1 MSLGFPTI
9 LIPALQQKPGEEHSN
24 DDLSLNQSQ
33 ISWISSINLICVP
46 LGCIF
51 SGSFATLIGRRRAMQ
66 LVNVPIFISW
76 LIFYYS
82 QHVYHLY
89 IALCVS
95 GFTGGMLEAPVLTYV
110 AEIAE
115 PRIRGMLSAT
125 GSTCII
131 LGIFSQFLMATFLEW
146 RAITIV
152 SSGVPIIAIILLC
165 FVPESPH
172 WLILRRR
179 DEEAK
184 QSLMWLRGW
193 QKSFNNVKSEFEA
206 LHKNLTTATNSGLEN
221 RKNILQEFTKK
232 TFLLPYFICSWSF
245 FVGNLIDI
253 T

>member
-9 LIPALQQKPGEEHSN
+9 LIPSLQQKLDDNNEN
-24 DDLSLNQSQ
+24 NDLSLNEFQ

-66 LVNVPIFISW
+66 LVNVPMFISW
-76 LIFYYS
+76 IIFYYS
-82 QHVYHLY
+82 QHVDHLY
-89 IALCVS
+89 VALCIS

-131 LGIFSQFLMATFLEW
+131 LGIFSQFLMAIFLKW

-152 SSGVPIIAIILLC
+152 SSSIPIIAIILLC

-172 WLILRRR
+172 WLILRGRE
-179 DEEAK
+179 EEAK
-184 QSLMWLRGW
+184 KSLMWLRGW
-193 QKSFNNVKSEFEA
+193 QKKFDGVKSEYEA
-206 LHKNLTTATNSGLEN
+206 LYKNLTVVADSRG
-221 RKNILQEFTKK
+221 RGNILQEFSKR
-232 TFLLPYFICSWSF
+232 TFIFPYFICSLSF
-245 FVGNLIDI
+245 FIGKKKII
-253 T
+253 

>member
-9 LIPALQQKPGEEHSN
+9 LIPALQQKPGEENKN
-24 DDLSLNQSQ
+24 DDLSLNQVQ
-33 ISWISSINLICVP
+33 ISWISSINMICVP

-51 SGSFATLIGRRRAMQ
+51 SGTFATLIGRRKAMQ
-66 LVNVPIFISW
+66 LVNVPMFISW
-76 LIFYYS
+76 IIFYYS
-82 QHVYHLY
+82 QHVNHLY
-89 IALCVS
+89 IALCIS

-131 LGIFSQFLMATFLEW
+131 LGIFSQFLMAIFLKW

-152 SSGVPIIAIILLC
+152 SSCIPIIAIILLC

-172 WLILRRR
+172 WLILQER

-184 QSLMWLRGW
+184 KSLMWLRGW
-193 QKSFNNVKSEFEA
+193 QKSFGNVKLEYEA
-206 LHKNLTTATNSGLEN
+206 LYKNLTSTSSNGVSN
-221 RKNILQEFTKK
+221 RKNGFQEFTKR
-232 TFLLPYFICSWSF
+232 TFTLPYFICSLSF
-245 FVGNLIDI
+245 FIGK
-253 T
+253 